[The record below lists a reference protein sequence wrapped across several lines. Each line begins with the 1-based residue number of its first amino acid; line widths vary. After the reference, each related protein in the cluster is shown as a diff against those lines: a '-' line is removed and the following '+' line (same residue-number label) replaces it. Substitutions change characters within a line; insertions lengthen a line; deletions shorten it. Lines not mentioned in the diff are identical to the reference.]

1 MSLIGFVGSRSLAP
15 RFSSLVSR
23 VVSSVLSSGRSV
35 AVSCCS
41 GADQFALSAAL
52 GSLPAPGSAP
62 WLRVFAA
69 FGPGGLASAGRFS
82 AVPAVSVA
90 FARSVSPG
98 HGLSAPVSV
107 RFWAGGGPGVPLRAR
122 LAARSSALV
131 SAVAA
136 SGPGAGLVA
145 FVSSGPGR
153 RCGSWR
159 SVRLAAGAGV
169 PVVVFLCGCSPSV
182 LPPLFGGSWSPAG
195 SGLWASAWRWAPA
208 GFQPA
213 LFN

>member
-1 MSLIGFVGSRSLAP
+1 MSLVGFVGSRSLAP

-23 VVSSVLSSGRSV
+23 VVSSVLSAGRSV
-35 AVSCCS
+35 AVGCCS
-41 GADQFALSAAL
+41 GADLFALSSAL
-52 GSLPAPGSAP
+52 SALPAPGSAP
-62 WLRVFAA
+62 SLRVFAA

-98 HGLSAPVSV
+98 HGLAAPVSV

-122 LAARSSALV
+122 LAGRSSALV
-131 SAVAA
+131 SAVSA
-136 SGPGAGLVA
+136 SGPGFGLVA
-145 FVSSGPGR
+145 FVSSGLRPR
-153 RCGSWR
+153 SGSWR
-159 SVRLAAGAGV
+159 SVRLAVAAGV

-182 LPPLFGGSWSPAG
+182 LPPLFGGSWVLAG
-195 SGLWASAWRWAPA
+195 SGVWASAWRWVPA
-208 GFQPA
+208 GSQLP